1 MSHSSKGHV
10 KMKVIPSKELE
21 AKIVARINAIVS
33 GSSSQNADVRKVA
46 SETNA
51 LPLHYG
57 LGGGMALRPTG
68 EVFEFSWDN
77 PRDTKEVDDPRL
89 MNIALFQGSKKY
101 PDLEALVPA
110 RPSGATVCPY
120 CEGTGYPSSALNSN
134 IENLVCYCGGVGWI
148 P

>member
-1 MSHSSKGHV
+1 L
-10 KMKVIPSKELE
+10 KVIPSKELGAE
-21 AKIVARINAIVS
+21 IVARIQAILSNSSTDNAE
-33 GSSSQNADVRKVA
+33 VRKVA
-46 SETNA
+46 TETNA

-68 EVFEFSWDN
+68 DLLEFSWAN

-101 PDLEALVPA
+101 PELEALVPTK
-110 RPSGATVCPY
+110 PSNATVCPY
-120 CEGTGYPSSALNSN
+120 CKGTGYPTSALNSN
-134 IENLVCYCGGVGWI
+134 IENIVCYCGGLGWI